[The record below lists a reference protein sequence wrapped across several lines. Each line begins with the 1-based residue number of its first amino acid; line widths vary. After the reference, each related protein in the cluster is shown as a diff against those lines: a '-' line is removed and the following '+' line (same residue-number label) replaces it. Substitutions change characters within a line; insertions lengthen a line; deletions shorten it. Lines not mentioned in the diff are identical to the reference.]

1 MLLVLQKLGVNSVL
15 DDVVQDVS
23 NRCPS
28 IDLPW
33 LNTEIGL
40 ANIQQKTVEKC
51 ARLDDRCEQP
61 VDTGSNQSDKF
72 VTSTGKETSK
82 VAAASC
88 RQVTDYSHLYVYKK
102 NASLTASRSQKK
114 VEYIALSS
122 SSSSSDD
129 DESGSRHVDVAD
141 VGSFD
146 DALSTV
152 TVADNARTTSIHG
165 AKCSKLYRS
174 PNTGV
179 QIANPNKKRN
189 KKRS

>member
-1 MLLVLQKLGVNSVL
+1 MLLVLQKLCVNSVF

-40 ANIQQKTVEKC
+40 ANIQQTVEKC

-61 VDTGSNQSDKF
+61 VDSGSHQSDKL
-72 VTSTGKETSK
+72 VTSMGKETSK

-114 VEYIALSS
+114 AEYIALSS

-129 DESGSRHVDVAD
+129 DENGSRLVNVAAVDSVD
-141 VGSFD
+141 N
-146 DALSTV
+146 ALTTV
-152 TVADNARTTSIHG
+152 TVADTTPTTSIHS
-165 AKCSKLYRS
+165 AKRSKLYRS